1 MGVPQAFRKWAYSMN
16 KKGSLGAINPSICEA
31 AFAEYA
37 MLDDSLAKLIQKNSI
52 EIREFIVL
60 AYVYN
65 QGVLSTGQIAQIL
78 GMSLTNTESC
88 IDRLIGADLIQY
100 SDGKDGSE
108 TDRLIQLT
116 SAGRVLTS
124 RVLDSQD

>member
-1 MGVPQAFRKWAYSMN
+1 MN
-16 KKGSLGAINPSICEA
+16 KKGSLGTINPSICEA

-37 MLDDSLAKLIQKNSI
+37 KLDDSLAKLIQKNSI
-52 EIREFIVL
+52 EIREFIIL